1 MTKVFKRKKNL
12 VWLVKNVG
20 VVKLEEDNQLTHK
33 VHICAMF
40 TREFF
45 EVERTTAFTSFCQ
58 QQNGRY
64 PIFFSLANFL
74 LFFFLMALESCH
86 EMGFYNNE

>member
-20 VVKLEEDNQLTHK
+20 IVKLEEDNQLTHK
-33 VHICAMF
+33 VHVCAMF

-45 EVERTTAFTSFCQ
+45 
-58 QQNGRY
+58 
-64 PIFFSLANFL
+64 
-74 LFFFLMALESCH
+74 
-86 EMGFYNNE
+86 